1 MTGKFCEFNQRPDP
15 QPPKDVFQLN
25 MAGSVMKPLIPEYV
39 VRGMA
44 AVGTIAMKVAI
55 KECFY
60 QASFVGETRQLETYE
75 KAKVEYP
82 NPVEE
87 IPIPEGG
94 EAEEDLGPIADDSSP
109 NGALDG
115 DGVFDVEVREDETE
129 VAEDPRELLEEDGP
143 EEEIADEP
151 VIAVEPRKKRQKR
164 TSVLPAADNGSN
176 STINVSRSG
185 RTLNPSTL
193 HGGIQPNRY
202 STVA

>member
-1 MTGKFCEFNQRPDP
+1 M
-15 QPPKDVFQLN
+15 
-25 MAGSVMKPLIPEYV
+25 
-39 VRGMA
+39 
-44 AVGTIAMKVAI
+44 
-55 KECFY
+55 
-60 QASFVGETRQLETYE
+60 YE

-87 IPIPEGG
+87 IPIPEGR
-94 EAEEDLGPIADDSSP
+94 EAEEDLGPIADDSPP

-115 DGVFDVEVREDETE
+115 DGVFDVEVREDDEAE

-151 VIAVEPRKKRQKR
+151 VLAVEPRKKRQKR
-164 TSVLPAADNGSN
+164 TSVLPADNGSN